1 MLAAGKPISDQRLD
15 LWFQQKIADG
25 TFRSGKALRKTRT
38 GVWHPEPVY
47 WIEE

>member
-1 MLAAGKPISDQRLD
+1 MLAAGKPISDQRLN

-25 TFRSGKALRKTRT
+25 TCKTGKALRQNRN

-47 WIEE
+47 WIEG